1 MAILIKISIKNQ
13 RLTITDNK
21 MEYDLLESASSLATS
36 KAEMNALLKTWLS
49 LGKKD
54 IPDQKE
60 YLELLEKGIQLNNES
75 DNVNQ
80 FRQKVKQLKNH
91 QVIKSYPI
99 STALKGIGQN
109 KNSFQT
115 PIGLHYIRAKIGKGL
130 PVLSIFEGRRPTG
143 KIWNKD
149 DAKLDPNRDWILSR
163 ILWLSGRELGV
174 NRLGSSD
181 TMQRYIYIHG
191 TPNESQLGKPLSHG
205 CIRMSNNDVIEL
217 FDLVS
222 AGTIVHINE
231 E

>member
-1 MAILIKISIKNQ
+1 MTISINVSINKQ
-13 RLTITDNK
+13 QLTIIKN
-21 MEYDLLESASSLATS
+21 S
-36 KAEMNALLKTWLS
+36 K
-49 LGKKD
+49 
-54 IPDQKE
+54 
-60 YLELLEKGIQLNNES
+60 
-75 DNVNQ
+75 
-80 FRQKVKQLKNH
+80 
-91 QVIKSYPI
+91 VIKSYPI

-149 DAKLDPNRDWILSR
+149 DAKLDPNHDWILSR

>member
-1 MAILIKISIKNQ
+1 MAVSEKQ
-13 RLTITDNK
+13 YLTWTIEK
-21 MEYDLLESASSLATS
+21 LLD
-36 KAEMNALLKTWLS
+36 

-54 IPDQKE
+54 YPEETE
-60 YLELLEKGIQLNNES
+60 YIETLEKGIQLSKES
-75 DNVNQ
+75 DNLNQ
-80 FRQKVKQLKNH
+80 FRQKVKQLISE

-149 DAKLDPNRDWILSR
+149 DAKLDPNHDWILSR